1 MSTAPTQR
9 PGGSRAVL
17 YLRVSSDGQVK
28 TDYDPEG
35 ISIPAQREVCERKAR
50 ALGFDVVG
58 EYVEPGRSATS
69 MDKRIAFQQMLARI
83 KTDKDVDYVIV
94 YKLSRM
100 NRNRIEDAL
109 VVDKLQ
115 RSGVTLISATEAIDD
130 SRNGRLLHGILAAI
144 NEFRSAEDG
153 ADIRDKMAYKAR
165 NGGTLGRAPLGYRNV
180 RIDYEGRQINTVEID
195 SERAPLVRQA
205 WELYATGD
213 YTLEDLSEVMA
224 DRGLLTRATVRRPS
238 QPVSK
243 NKFAQMFR
251 DVYYLGKI
259 DFQGVIYDG
268 RHEAIVTQDL
278 YDRVQDILDAR
289 QQRNTR
295 SRVHHHYLK
304 GMLFCDRCHQAG
316 RLSRLIYTEAKSH
329 NGALYQYF
337 KCRGTQDGTCDLRHL
352 PVWLVEDKIVDHYST
367 LQLPQDFIDLLD
379 ARITEALQDEG
390 QMTKRAHESLRAQ
403 QARLD
408 IKEERLLDMVEEA
421 AVSRDKVRARL
432 AAIRAERDRI
442 TQSLLDTSAELSTG
456 AQHLRDALDLIRDPQ
471 ALYQQ
476 APDEARRHL
485 NLTFYERFYLD
496 LKGETNA
503 DLREP
508 FQELHD
514 TYRAYHRQLPVRS
527 RQTPQRERHPETGV
541 PSDQTPSSNPS
552 GVYPDGIWSK
562 RVLVDLRREFENPC
576 PHLKTLSLRRS
587 RGFYNHDQR
596 SSEPTVSD
604 SRGRMVR
611 SLGMA
616 QTLLR
621 PEQVDDLV
629 AQYREGAT
637 LVELASRFGV
647 NRRTVAMHL
656 TRREVTIRR
665 GRFDPSRIHEA
676 ADLYL
681 NGLTLVEVG
690 VKVGVGPQAVRQALA
705 SHGVVIRPGGRRG
718 SRITAAA
725 AVGG

>member
-50 ALGFDVVG
+50 TLGFDVVG

-69 MDKRIAFQQMLARI
+69 MDKRVAFQQMLSRI

-180 RIDYEGRQINTVEID
+180 RINYDGRQINTVEID
-195 SERAPLVRQA
+195 ADRAPLVRQA

-213 YTLEDLSEVMA
+213 YTLDDLSEVMA
-224 DRGLLTRATVRRPS
+224 DRGLLTRATARRPS

-289 QQRNTR
+289 RQRNTR

-316 RLSRLIYTEAKSH
+316 RLSRLIYTEAKNH

-352 PVWLVEDKIVDHYST
+352 PVWLVEDKIGDHYAT

-390 QMTKRAHESLRAQ
+390 QMTKRAHQSLRAQ
-403 QARLD
+403 EARLD

-442 TQSLLDTSAELSTG
+442 AQALLDTGAELSTG

-471 ALYQQ
+471 ALYRQ

-514 TYRAYHRQLPVRS
+514 TYRAYHRQLPRRS
-527 RQTPQRERHPETGV
+527 RQTPQSERHPETGV

-562 RVLVDLRREFENPC
+562 RVLVELQGLEPWTSSM
-576 PHLKTLSLRRS
+576 PWK
-587 RGFYNHDQR
+587 R
-596 SSEPTVSD
+596 SSQLSYSPLFRIYIV
-604 SRGRMVR
+604 
-611 SLGMA
+611 
-616 QTLLR
+616 
-621 PEQVDDLV
+621 PE
-629 AQYREGAT
+629 T
-637 LVELASRFGV
+637 
-647 NRRTVAMHL
+647 
-656 TRREVTIRR
+656 
-665 GRFDPSRIHEA
+665 
-676 ADLYL
+676 
-681 NGLTLVEVG
+681 
-690 VKVGVGPQAVRQALA
+690 
-705 SHGVVIRPGGRRG
+705 
-718 SRITAAA
+718 TANTT
-725 AVGG
+725 